1 MNMHMLTEIAGGYV
15 SAISRS
21 SSDSTLVYILII
33 SILLTELMVVVI
45 VLLCKIKRQADER
58 EDYNVGYR
66 DNDASQNAV
75 DARLLDKET
84 IIEAIRS
91 NGYTSNIYDDS
102 IEFSYRGNNYIIPV
116 DRLPIIA
123 MVKIFV
129 FDPNVDDIDLMHKAA
144 HQVSDEMVIA
154 KVLFSDNKNKVY
166 FQISAIENKY
176 GHFRDCLPKYV
187 EIIDEAQSRFV
198 RIYNDLGAKSKE
210 ELTTEPRIEN
220 GESKR
225 SPAHPCVS
233 ILDLLAWTGVKFRPS

>member
-1 MNMHMLTEIAGGYV
+1 MHMLTEIAGGYV

-84 IIEAIRS
+84 ILEAIRS

-102 IEFSYRGNNYIIPV
+102 IEFSYRGDNYIIPV
-116 DRLPIIA
+116 DRLPIFA

-129 FDPNVDDIDLMHKAA
+129 FDPNVD
-144 HQVSDEMVIA
+144 
-154 KVLFSDNKNKVY
+154 Y
-166 FQISAIENKY
+166 
-176 GHFRDCLPKYV
+176 
-187 EIIDEAQSRFV
+187 
-198 RIYNDLGAKSKE
+198 
-210 ELTTEPRIEN
+210 
-220 GESKR
+220 R
-225 SPAHPCVS
+225 SYA
-233 ILDLLAWTGVKFRPS
+233 

>member
-21 SSDSTLVYILII
+21 SDSTLGFILMI
-33 SILLTELMVVVI
+33 SILLAELMVVVI
-45 VLLCKIKRQADER
+45 VLLYKIKKWADER
-58 EDYNVGYR
+58 GDYYVGYI

-75 DARLLDKET
+75 DARLLDKDT

-102 IEFSYRGNNYIIPV
+102 VEFSYRGDNYIILDV
-116 DRLPIIA
+116 GRLPVFA
-123 MVKIFV
+123 MAKIFEI
-129 FDPNVDDIDLMHKAA
+129 DPNVNDIDLMHKAA

-154 KVLFSDNKNKVY
+154 KVLFSDDENKVY